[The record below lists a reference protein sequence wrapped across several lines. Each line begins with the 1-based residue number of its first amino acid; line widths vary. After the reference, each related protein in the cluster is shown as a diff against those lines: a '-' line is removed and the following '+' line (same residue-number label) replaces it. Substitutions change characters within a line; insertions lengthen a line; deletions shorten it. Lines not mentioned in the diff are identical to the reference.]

1 MLLLMTENDVKTL
14 VKLQSEPDSSQDNLP
29 TCIRVRQ
36 SELGFGCLGHGDEE
50 LLGVQVGRSL
60 QDNCT
65 NVP

>member
-36 SELGFGCLGHGDEE
+36 SELGLAA
-50 LLGVQVGRSL
+50 
-60 QDNCT
+60 
-65 NVP
+65 